1 MIYFSKSVKK
11 IGFTAISRKKRGLSE
26 VIPKFR
32 ALVKGFGGIVSMKTF
47 QCIEQQGVYY
57 DHVVWENHEFA
68 LSAAKK
74 FEEFQQKGE
83 NLELISWFEEVKFM
97 DHFKQVA

>member
-1 MIYFSKSVKK
+1 MENQVVELVVYKVKNEY
-11 IGFTAISRKKRGLSE
+11 IENFQSE

-32 ALVKGFGGIVSMKTF
+32 ELVKGFGGIVSMQTF

-57 DHVVWENHEFA
+57 DHVVWENHKFA

-74 FEEFQQKGE
+74 FEDFQQKGE